1 MEDARP
7 VVGFADTGKALR
19 AAPAHTNSRPALE
32 VSKPPQNAISPKS
45 GYSSH
50 EVFNQSV
57 NV

>member
-1 MEDARP
+1 MRAP
-7 VVGFADTGKALR
+7 LSALLTPGR
-19 AAPAHTNSRPALE
+19 RFGPRLHYTNSRPALE
-32 VSKPPQNAISPKS
+32 ISNPPQNAISPKS